1 MNAQITIINLIRKIV
16 QWDKENQKLEV
27 SEHQFMSEI
36 VQGKKELTD
45 VNKKIVVEYLN
56 KVKKYGFGQ

>member
-1 MNAQITIINLIRKIV
+1 LNAQITIINLIRKIV

>member
-1 MNAQITIINLIRKIV
+1 LNAQLTIINLIRKIV

-27 SEHQFMSEI
+27 SEHQFISEI